1 MLAALGRRAAAP
13 RRRPPGLCPTAD
25 YSPLTARH
33 AVAIDTMK
41 VQHLRDHISSR
52 PKDQDARR
60 TLQRVLNH
68 RRTMLK
74 YLKRTDL
81 EGYLRVV
88 KTLGLQDNVQ
98 AAPKLHHKKLT
109 RKRA

>member
-1 MLAALGRRAAAP
+1 
-13 RRRPPGLCPTAD
+13 
-25 YSPLTARH
+25 
-33 AVAIDTMK
+33 MK
-41 VQHLRDHISSR
+41 VQHLREHIAGR
-52 PKDQDARR
+52 PKDQDAHR

-68 RRTMLK
+68 RRTMLR

-88 KTLGLQDNVQ
+88 KTLGLADNVQ
-98 AAPKLHHKKLT
+98 APPKLHHKKIT